1 MTVRVAYGEWRTE
14 EVETTPTPT
23 DLLSDWEAKPWV
35 LVFLLVAAG
44 LYAVGM
50 WRVRRRHRVRPW
62 SLGWAAAFY
71 GGLAT
76 VAVATMSSIGRY
88 GTTFFWIHM
97 IQHLLLIMVAPT
109 LLVLGRPLVLALH
122 ATRNPWH
129 RRIRRVL
136 RSRIVTVVTSPLFAA
151 PAYAAVVVGTHLTGL
166 NNVVITNRVAEAIEL
181 STYLVVGYL
190 YLLSGFGDEPIRWRL
205 SAPAKI
211 VILLLSMPID
221 TFTGIALLMT
231 DTPRWPAYADVYP
244 GWGPDQVTD
253 VHWGGAMMWV
263 GGDTLMIVLI
273 LAAMV
278 PWVRGRGRTRMR
290 WIEKAR
296 RAALASYLPAG
307 STRAI
312 DDDDA
317 ALDAY
322 NAWLAK
328 MSDEDRR

>member
-1 MTVRVAYGEWRTE
+1 MVGCEARAE
-14 EVETTPTPT
+14 EAETTPTPT
-23 DLLSDWEAKPWV
+23 DLLGDWEANPWV
-35 LVFLLVAAG
+35 LAPLIVAAG
-44 LYAVGM
+44 LYGVGM
-50 WRVRRRHRVRPW
+50 WRVHRRHRTRPW
-62 SLGWAAAFY
+62 SAGWAAAFF
-71 GGLAT
+71 GGLAI
-76 VAVATMSSIGRY
+76 VAVATMSSVGRY

-97 IQHLLLIMVAPT
+97 VQHLLLIMVAPT
-109 LLVLGRPLVLALH
+109 LLVMGRPWVLALH

-136 RSRIVTVVTSPLFAA
+136 RSRVVTVVTCPLFAA
-151 PAYAAVVVGTHLTGL
+151 PAYAAVVVGTHLTAV
-166 NNVVITNRVAEAIEL
+166 NNVVITNRSAEAAEL
-181 STYLVVGYL
+181 GAYLVVGYL

-211 VILLLSMPID
+211 VVLLLTMPVD

-231 DTPRWPAYADVYP
+231 DTPRWPAYAAVYP

-253 VHWGGAMMWV
+253 LHWGGAMMWV
-263 GGDTLMIVLI
+263 GGDSIMIALI

-296 RAALASYLPAG
+296 RAAFATYLPSG
-307 STRAI
+307 SSAPL